1 MFFLVGSE
9 ERASMRYKS
18 PVVRSAETHVRMGR
32 ISGGGGGGLVCYFRW
47 TVAHCAL
54 RMSPFASGTAGQR
67 SREDT
72 GPDIS
77 KIFCTIVNTLGQ
89 QIAACKLIKSYLN
102 RYNEHPRHFY
112 WEFPQGLE
120 EEVVFNFI
128 IASVVDKT
136 R

>member
-1 MFFLVGSE
+1 
-9 ERASMRYKS
+9 MRYKS

-32 ISGGGGGGLVCYFRW
+32 ISGGEGLVCYFRW

-67 SREDT
+67 SRGDT